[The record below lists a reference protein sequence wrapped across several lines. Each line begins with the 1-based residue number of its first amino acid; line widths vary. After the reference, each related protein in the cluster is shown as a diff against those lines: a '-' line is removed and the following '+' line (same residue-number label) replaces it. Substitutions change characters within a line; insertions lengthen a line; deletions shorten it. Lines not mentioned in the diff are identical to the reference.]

1 MTNKHSNSESALE
14 SNQTLMEFPCVFP
27 LKVFG
32 RDRERL
38 EQVASKIICEYVC
51 NAEITDIT
59 AKRSK
64 TGKYTALTLTFLVEH
79 KQQLDRIYL
88 ALSEHNAVVMTL

>member
-1 MTNKHSNSESALE
+1 MTNKPTILGADT
-14 SNQTLMEFPCVFP
+14 QTNEILMEFPLVFP

-32 RDRERL
+32 HDRDEL
-38 EQVASKIICEYVC
+38 EQVTIEIIYQHVPGVKIT
-51 NAEITDIT
+51 EIK
-59 AKRSK
+59 AKPSK
-64 TGKYTALTLTFLVEH
+64 TGKYTALTLTFIVEY

>member
-1 MTNKHSNSESALE
+1 MTNKLTILGADTQA
-14 SNQTLMEFPCVFP
+14 NQTLMEFPLVFP

-32 RDRERL
+32 HDCDELERVTI
-38 EQVASKIICEYVC
+38 EIIYQHIPGV
-51 NAEITDIT
+51 EISEIK
-59 AKRSK
+59 ARPSK

>member
-1 MTNKHSNSESALE
+1 MTNKPTILGSDAQAD
-14 SNQTLMEFPCVFP
+14 QTLMEFPLAFP

-32 RDRERL
+32 HDRDEL
-38 EQVASKIICEYVC
+38 EQVTIEIICEHVPGVSIT
-51 NAEITDIT
+51 EIK
-59 AKRSK
+59 ARPSK